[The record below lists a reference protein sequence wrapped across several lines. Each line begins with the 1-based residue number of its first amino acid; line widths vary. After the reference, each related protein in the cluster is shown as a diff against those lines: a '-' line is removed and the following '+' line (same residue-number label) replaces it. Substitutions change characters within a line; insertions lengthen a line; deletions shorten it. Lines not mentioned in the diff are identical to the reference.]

1 MQRVK
6 NKEKKKKK
14 IKKKK
19 KEKKKKK
26 KKTWDN
32 QGQAESEI
40 FYNMGQSVLF
50 SNTFSTKD
58 LISIIQSLLHGV
70 SSWK

>member
-1 MQRVK
+1 MQKVK
-6 NKEKKKKK
+6 KSKKKKK
-14 IKKKK
+14 NKN
-19 KEKKKKK
+19 KK
-26 KKTWDN
+26 KKTCDN

-58 LISIIQSLLHGV
+58 LISIIQSVLHGE
-70 SSWK
+70 S

>member
-14 IKKKK
+14 
-19 KEKKKKK
+19 KEKEKKK

-58 LISIIQSLLHGV
+58 LISIIQSVLHGE
-70 SSWK
+70 SWWK